1 MTSVKLL
8 GHNIS
13 NDLKWNCHIGEIV
26 KKAATR
32 LYFLGQLKRTKIAE
46 KDLVTFYTTSIRPIT
61 EYACAVFHN
70 ALPKYLSE
78 DSERIEK
85 LALQIIFPQSSYV
98 EALELSSLPSL
109 YDRRGSLRTKLF
121 EEICCDTNRKLHHL
135 LPEFNRSSVD
145 LRNTRKFNVPRCK
158 SNRLKSSFMYSN
170 SSKTIS

>member
-46 KDLVTFYTTSIRPIT
+46 KDLVTFYTTCIRPVT

-70 ALPKYLSE
+70 ALPKYLSNDLE
-78 DSERIEK
+78 KTEK
-85 LALQIIFPQSSYV
+85 LALRIIFPQSGYV
-98 EALELSSLPSL
+98 EALELCSPPSL
-109 YDRRGSLRTKLF
+109 YDRRGSSRTKLF
-121 EEICCDTNRKLHHL
+121 EEIYCDKNHKLHYL

-158 SNRLKSSFMYSN
+158 SNRLKSSFIYSN